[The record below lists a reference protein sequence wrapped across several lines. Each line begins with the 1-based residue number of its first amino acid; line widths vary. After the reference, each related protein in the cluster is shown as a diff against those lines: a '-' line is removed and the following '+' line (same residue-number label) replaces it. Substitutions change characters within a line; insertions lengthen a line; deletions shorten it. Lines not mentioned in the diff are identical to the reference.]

1 TAITHADDPAAPA
14 QRTQHLR
21 AAQQL
26 KRRLSIRRASQQ
38 LKKIPLRDHRDRH
51 PWRPEC
57 ALARRVAVNQS
68 SFAIDILAGESRELF
83 GQTEVRQKLP
93 GARMH
98 SVTAEVTH
106 EVGML

>member
-1 TAITHADDPAAPA
+1 YN
-14 QRTQHLR
+14 
-21 AAQQL
+21 
-26 KRRLSIRRASQQ
+26 
-38 LKKIPLRDHRDRH
+38 RDRH

-98 SVTAEVTH
+98 SVTAEVAH
-106 EVGML
+106 EVGMLFQYLHRHPRTGEQQTEHHAGRSAADDHACRRIL